1 MIILIGGESHTGKTF
16 LAQRLLERYSFPYF
30 SLDHLKM
37 GLIRGLADCGFPAES
52 PDALISE
59 KMWRIVE
66 GIVVT
71 CVENGQNLI
80 IEGCY
85 MPPERVRL
93 LLSDEVVAV
102 YLGFSEAYLSKNFN
116 ALWKYENVVEHRKF
130 PEDRPLEAFI
140 AGNARVRSACA
151 AWGLPYFEAGETY
164 EKMQKD
170 AIAFLDGK
178 AGLAGRK

>member
-37 GLIRGLADCGFPAES
+37 GLIRGLVDCGFTAES

-85 MPPERVRL
+85 LPPERVRL

-102 YLGFSEAYLSKNFN
+102 YLGLSEAYLSKNFD

-151 AWGLPYFEAGETY
+151 AWGLSYFEAGETY

-178 AGLAGRK
+178 AGLAWRK

>member
-1 MIILIGGESHTGKTF
+1 
-16 LAQRLLERYSFPYF
+16 
-30 SLDHLKM
+30 
-37 GLIRGLADCGFPAES
+37 
-52 PDALISE
+52 
-59 KMWRIVE
+59 MWRIVE

-85 MPPERVRL
+85 LPPERVRL

-102 YLGFSEAYLSKNFN
+102 YLGLSEAYLSKNFD

-151 AWGLPYFEAGETY
+151 AWGLSYFEAGETY

-178 AGLAGRK
+178 AGLAWRK

>member
-1 MIILIGGESHTGKTF
+1 
-16 LAQRLLERYSFPYF
+16 
-30 SLDHLKM
+30 
-37 GLIRGLADCGFPAES
+37 
-52 PDALISE
+52 
-59 KMWRIVE
+59 MWRIVE

-85 MPPERVRL
+85 LPPERVRL

-102 YLGFSEAYLSKNFN
+102 YLGLSEAYLSKNFD

-130 PEDRPLEAFI
+130 PEHRPLEAFI
-140 AGNARVRSACA
+140 AGTARVRSACA
-151 AWGLPYFEAGETY
+151 AWGLPYFETGETY

-170 AIAFLDGK
+170 AIAFLDEK

>member
-37 GLIRGLADCGFPAES
+37 GLIRGLADCGFTAES

-85 MPPERVRL
+85 LPPERVRL
-93 LLSDEVVAV
+93 LLSGEVVAV
-102 YLGFSEAYLSKNFN
+102 YLGFSEAYLSKNFD

-130 PEDRPLEAFI
+130 PRT
-140 AGNARVRSACA
+140 
-151 AWGLPYFEAGETY
+151 GLSRRLSREMRGFGRRAPRGGFPISRR
-164 EKMQKD
+164 EKHTK
-170 AIAFLDGK
+170 K
-178 AGLAGRK
+178 CRKTQSPFSTERRA